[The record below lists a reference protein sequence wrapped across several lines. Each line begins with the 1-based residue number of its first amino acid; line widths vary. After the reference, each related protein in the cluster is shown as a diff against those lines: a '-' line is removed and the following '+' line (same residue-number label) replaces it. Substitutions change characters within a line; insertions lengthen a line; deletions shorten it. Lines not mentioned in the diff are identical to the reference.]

1 MQRMSPHSAP
11 KVALCGESQRIAL
24 HSRTLCSRRT
34 VSQSPIKVDEA
45 MKSIMD
51 YNSKFGKIALDTVK
65 KNTELSQTWAK
76 ESLSALDPFVKS
88 TEKPEDFMKIATDYV
103 SSQTQSTPKHI
114 AEFAEVAKKAQL
126 ETIDLMMKAG
136 KDAQEELTNVT
147 KKASSSK
154 E

>member
-1 MQRMSPHSAP
+1 MFNIEDYTKNFEKMM
-11 KVALCGESQRIAL
+11 
-24 HSRTLCSRRT
+24 
-34 VSQSPIKVDEA
+34 SQSPIKIDEA
-45 MKSIMD
+45 MKSVMD

-103 SSQTQSTPKHI
+103 TSQTQSTPKHI

>member
-1 MQRMSPHSAP
+1 MFNFEDYTKNFEKMM
-11 KVALCGESQRIAL
+11 
-24 HSRTLCSRRT
+24 
-34 VSQSPIKVDEA
+34 SQSPIKFDDA
-45 MKSIMD
+45 MRSVMD

-65 KNTELSQTWAK
+65 KNTELTQAWAK

-88 TEKPEDFMKIATDYV
+88 TEKPEDFMKVATDYV
-103 SSQTQSTPKHI
+103 SSQTQNTPKHI

-136 KDAQEELTNVT
+136 KDAQEELSSVT
-147 KKASSSK
+147 KKATSSK

>member
-1 MQRMSPHSAP
+1 
-11 KVALCGESQRIAL
+11 
-24 HSRTLCSRRT
+24 
-34 VSQSPIKVDEA
+34 
-45 MKSIMD
+45 
-51 YNSKFGKIALDTVK
+51 
-65 KNTELSQTWAK
+65 
-76 ESLSALDPFVKS
+76 
-88 TEKPEDFMKIATDYV
+88 MKIATDYV
-103 SSQTQSTPKHI
+103 SSQTQSAPKHI

>member
-1 MQRMSPHSAP
+1 MFNFEDYSKSFEKMM
-11 KVALCGESQRIAL
+11 
-24 HSRTLCSRRT
+24 
-34 VSQSPIKVDEA
+34 SQSPVKFDDA
-45 MKSIMD
+45 MKSVMD
-51 YNSKFGKIALDTVK
+51 FNSKFGKIALDTVK
-65 KNTELSQTWAK
+65 KNAELSQDWAK

-88 TEKPEDFMKIATDYV
+88 TEKPEDFMKIATDYM

-136 KDAQEELTNVT
+136 KDAQEELSSVT
-147 KKASSSK
+147 KKATSSK

>member
-1 MQRMSPHSAP
+1 MFNFEDYSKNFEKMM
-11 KVALCGESQRIAL
+11 
-24 HSRTLCSRRT
+24 
-34 VSQSPIKVDEA
+34 SQSPIKFDDA
-45 MKSIMD
+45 MKSVMD

-65 KNTELSQTWAK
+65 KNTELSQAWAK

-88 TEKPEDFMKIATDYV
+88 TEKPEDFVKIATDYM

-136 KDAQEELTNVT
+136 KDAQEELSSVT
-147 KKASSSK
+147 KKSTSSK

>member
-1 MQRMSPHSAP
+1 MQNI
-11 KVALCGESQRIAL
+11 LL
-24 HSRTLCSRRT
+24 HLHKKKEQHMFNFEDYTKNFEKMM
-34 VSQSPIKVDEA
+34 SQSPIKIDEA

-88 TEKPEDFMKIATDYV
+88 AEKPEDFMKIATDYG

-147 KKASSSK
+147 KKASSPK

>member
-1 MQRMSPHSAP
+1 MFNFEDYSKNFEKMM
-11 KVALCGESQRIAL
+11 
-24 HSRTLCSRRT
+24 
-34 VSQSPIKVDEA
+34 SQSPIKFDDA
-45 MKSIMD
+45 MKSVMD

-65 KNTELSQTWAK
+65 KNTELSQAWAK

-88 TEKPEDFMKIATDYV
+88 TEKPEDFMKISTDYV

-136 KDAQEELTNVT
+136 KDAQEELSSAK
-147 KKASSSK
+147 KKATSSK

>member
-1 MQRMSPHSAP
+1 MFNFEDYTKNFEKMM
-11 KVALCGESQRIAL
+11 
-24 HSRTLCSRRT
+24 
-34 VSQSPIKVDEA
+34 SQSPIKIDEA

-76 ESLSALDPFVKS
+76 ESLSALDPIVKS
-88 TEKPEDFMKIATDYV
+88 TEKPEDFMKIATDYM

-136 KDAQEELTNVT
+136 KDAQEELSSVT
-147 KKASSSK
+147 KKATSSK

>member
-1 MQRMSPHSAP
+1 MQMQNI
-11 KVALCGESQRIAL
+11 LL
-24 HSRTLCSRRT
+24 HPRKKKEQNMFNFEDYTKNFEKMM
-34 VSQSPIKVDEA
+34 SQSPIKIVEA
-45 MKSIMD
+45 MKSVMD
-51 YNSKFGKIALDTVK
+51 YNAKFGKIALDTVK

-147 KKASSSK
+147 KKASSPK

>member
-1 MQRMSPHSAP
+1 MFNFEDYSKSFEKMM
-11 KVALCGESQRIAL
+11 
-24 HSRTLCSRRT
+24 
-34 VSQSPIKVDEA
+34 SQSPVKFDDA
-45 MKSIMD
+45 MKSVMD
-51 YNSKFGKIALDTVK
+51 FNSKFGKIALDTVK
-65 KNTELSQTWAK
+65 KNAELSQDWAK

-88 TEKPEDFMKIATDYV
+88 TEKPEDFMKIATDYM

-136 KDAQEELTNVT
+136 KDAQEELSSVT
-147 KKASSSK
+147 KKDTSSK